1 MERYLES
8 LGNLS
13 DITENM
19 TTIMITEIINRIC
32 LVVHWIGFIM
42 AVILI
47 PMGVFALILGNGY
60 NKGLDTL
67 IMCLTLGGGPFLFSW
82 LIRFIL
88 IGRKRLVPWE

>member
-1 MERYLES
+1 
-8 LGNLS
+8 
-13 DITENM
+13 
-19 TTIMITEIINRIC
+19 MIKEIINRIC

-47 PMGVFALILGNGY
+47 PMGFFALIFGNG
-60 NKGLDTL
+60 LDGL
-67 IMCLTLGGGPFLFSW
+67 IMGLTLGGGPFLFSW